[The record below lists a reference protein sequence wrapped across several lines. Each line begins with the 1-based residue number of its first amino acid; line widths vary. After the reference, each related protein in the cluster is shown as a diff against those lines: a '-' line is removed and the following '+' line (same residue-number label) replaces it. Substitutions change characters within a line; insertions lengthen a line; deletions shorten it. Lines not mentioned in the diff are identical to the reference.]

1 MTDAPA
7 TTRGGPETAYRLAK
21 VVGVLAVAA
30 SAVSQEYGSGINYVA
45 VQSLGVYPAVQGLVA
60 LAMFVTGLL
69 LLPKVYLFARY
80 GRVMPRA
87 GSSYV
92 WIARGLS
99 LPVSFVVNF
108 LWWLGVTA
116 AMGVLAFTFGTFAG
130 QALQGLG
137 AAGAGAFLQTPAGHI
152 LIGLAALW
160 LIFWLH
166 TSGVG
171 NYGLFVTILLFV
183 IVATAVVIAG
193 FGFSTP
199 AGRFVTLAASA
210 THANLPAGPAVG
222 SGPSLAAFLSVC
234 TLFVFAYGGL
244 NAAPTLGG
252 EARDASRT
260 LPVGIWW
267 AWAIALVLFTVVAA
281 ALLHAAPWWA
291 IVALIKAGKSA
302 VVTAPGLIGLIAG
315 PGVGAVLNLA
325 VAIIVGKTMAPAMMA
340 SSRTIFAWAED
351 HILPERFA
359 VTSARRAPVNA
370 LLLSASLASLF
381 LLQSALIGWSIGV
394 VIRSFSILIVLAFL
408 GFATLNVKWNRRFAA
423 LDWAKPLAAGVGV
436 VVASVLA
443 IAIAVVLMASVVWL
457 PKTPLAFQ
465 PLFQAVVA
473 VLIAMWVYAAG
484 KARARAAGIDL
495 EAVAAR
501 PPLE

>member
-1 MTDAPA
+1 MMDVAATAHGGAAP
-7 TTRGGPETAYRLAK
+7 AYRLAK

-45 VQSLGVYPAVQGLVA
+45 VQSLSVYPAVQGLVP

-80 GRVMPRA
+80 GRAMPRA

-116 AMGVLAFTFGTFAG
+116 AMGVLAYTFGTFAG
-130 QALQGLG
+130 QALTGLG

-160 LIFWLH
+160 LLFWLH
-166 TSGVG
+166 TSGVA
-171 NYGLFVTILLFV
+171 NYGVFVTILLFV
-183 IVATAVVIAG
+183 IVATAGTIAA
-193 FGFSTP
+193 FGLATP
-199 AGRFVTLAASA
+199 PARFLALAAAA
-210 THANLPAGPAVG
+210 THVALPAGPATG
-222 SGPSLAAFLSVC
+222 AGPSLNAFLSVC

-252 EARDASRT
+252 EARDAART
-260 LPVGIWW
+260 VPVGIWW
-267 AWAIALVLFTVVAA
+267 AWAIALVLFSVVAA

-291 IVALIKAGKSA
+291 IVALIKGGKSA
-302 VVTAPGLIGLIAG
+302 VVTAPGLIGLIGG
-315 PGVGAVLNLA
+315 PGVGAVLNLV

-340 SSRTIFAWAED
+340 SSRTLFAWAED
-351 HILPERFA
+351 HILPEAFA
-359 VTSARRAPVNA
+359 ATSDRHVPVNA

-381 LLQSALIGWSIGV
+381 LLQAALIGWSIGV
-394 VIRSFSILIVLAFL
+394 VIRSFSILVVLAFL
-408 GFATLNVKWNRRFAA
+408 GLATLNLKWNRRFADVA
-423 LDWAKPLAAGVGV
+423 WARPLAAGAGG

-443 IAIAVVLMASVVWL
+443 VAIAVLLIASVAWL

-465 PLFQAVVA
+465 PLFQAAVA
-473 VLIAMWVYAAG
+473 VVIALWIYAAG
-484 KARARAAGIDL
+484 RARARAAGIDL
-495 EAVAAR
+495 GAVAAN